1 MIKTKYSE
9 ERIREILTTAYPGK
23 SEAEIDAMVQET
35 MDQYLAESGA
45 KSPRK
50 EQSKQLK
57 NQ

>member
-1 MIKTKYSE
+1 MSKTTYSE

-23 SEAEIDAMVQET
+23 SEAEIDVMVQET
-35 MDQYLAESGA
+35 MDQYLAESEV

-50 EQSKQLK
+50 GQSKQSK